1 MKKRSLTRPISG
13 VLPVALYT
21 NPAACGGTCIFC
33 PSAKGIP
40 KSYINNEDTSRAKK
54 LGYDSALQFRA
65 WIKAQNPHF
74 QRSNLPYEVIV
85 LGGSFSALS
94 QSYRQRFLEALYEEM
109 NTYEG
114 SIDGTTA
121 SAKCAV
127 LTVESRPDQI
137 TEEECRFL
145 RKLGVSKVEIGVQHT
160 SDSVLKA
167 VARGHNQ
174 VEVVRATA
182 LLKLNGFKVGY
193 HVMIGLPGASLMA
206 DIKMLS
212 HTLWQPEYHPDYLK
226 VYPCMLLKDKDFQP
240 GLTKLHD
247 EKKWQ
252 APSDDYCKGALA
264 ELARSIPQYVRLSR
278 IQRQFDEQDCLDGP
292 KPGLRN
298 RLTFHLADLRAREAG
313 FKLPVSAIVDCQQD
327 LKCELSQSRND
338 LFFEVSIANSGTLLS
353 IARVTIMS
361 SSIAILREIKVFG
374 SATPIG
380 EKGQVQGN
388 GLGTR
393 LLCAVE
399 HHLLQRGYQQIK
411 TNAAVG
417 ARTFFLK
424 NGYQLDHEYFL
435 AKNLSRKPNSGSGQ
449 QEPKCPSMSSLIGLH
464 FMEEKTR
471 IKPLTWDEDAYP
483 NQSFQRGSR

>member
-1 MKKRSLTRPISG
+1 MKQRSLTRPISG
-13 VLPVALYT
+13 VLPVALYVK
-21 NPAACGGTCIFC
+21 PSECGNNCIFC

-40 KSYINNEDTSRAKK
+40 KSYINNEDTSLAKK

-65 WIKAQNPHF
+65 RLKAQDPLL
-74 QRSNLPYEVIV
+74 QIANLPYEVIV

-94 QSYRQRFLEALYEEM
+94 ESYRRRFLEALYKEM

-114 SIDGTTA
+114 SIDGTA
-121 SAKCAV
+121 YSARCSV

-145 RKLGVSKVEIGVQHT
+145 REIGVSKIEIGVQHT

-167 VARGHNQ
+167 VARGHMQ
-174 VEVVRATA
+174 AEVVRATE

-193 HVMIGLPGASLMA
+193 HVMLGLPGSSLTA
-206 DIKMLS
+206 DSKMLS
-212 HTLWQPEYHPDYLK
+212 HTLWQPEYCPDYLK
-226 VYPCMLLKDKDFQP
+226 VYPCMLLKDKDLQP
-240 GLTKLHD
+240 ALAKLHD

-252 APSDDYCKGALA
+252 APSDDYCKEALA

-278 IQRQFDEQDCLDGP
+278 IQRQFNARDCLDGP

-298 RLTFHLADLRAREAG
+298 RLTFHLSDLRAREAG
-313 FKLPVSAIVDCQQD
+313 FRLPVGAIVDCQQD
-327 LKCELSQSRND
+327 LNCELSQSGND
-338 LFFEVSIANSGTLLS
+338 IFFEVSIANSNTLLS
-353 IARVTIMS
+353 IARVTIMN

-374 SATPIG
+374 GATSVG

-388 GLGTR
+388 GLGTS

-399 HHLLQRGYQQIK
+399 GNLLHKGCQQIK

-417 ARTFFLK
+417 TRSFYLK
-424 NGYQLDHEYFL
+424 NGYNFDHEYFL
-435 AKNLSRKPNSGSGQ
+435 VKNLSRVPSCKSGQ
-449 QEPKCPSMSSLIGLH
+449 QE
-464 FMEEKTR
+464 
-471 IKPLTWDEDAYP
+471 IKVPL
-483 NQSFQRGSR
+483 QF